1 MCAVI
6 SASARVQPT
15 VTLTR
20 GSTSDW
26 IDGYQLIRGGPGD
39 HGPSFQLLN
48 SVFKNPTKESFSAAL
63 DNPFYEPN
71 DRVLVRRG
79 MRVLSHAQVTQRTI
93 HFGSQLLPVAGL
105 HALATLAE
113 FRRQGFASAV
123 VGWAEEVMR
132 EDGAEFGTL
141 VTSEPHFF
149 RARGWV
155 VCGRHSL
162 ARAHTRQV
170 LAQLSDRGVPAPADM
185 PHIRPLRQVELP
197 SLIKVYTSATQC
209 SPETLTQAGSHG
221 QFGMQ
226 DRTEAYWRWLV
237 SRGGFDHIFVAM
249 GGTDRRAWDAF
260 DSPVI
265 GYVVVKENQIL
276 ELVTMPTVDG
286 EFTREQIAEQLLAR
300 ACHEAIERDMH
311 VVQFHAPQNDRLF
324 DLFRVAGGELHQ
336 REQFLGEVPM
346 VRLFDPVG
354 FVARIE
360 PELQLRVARAGLKS
374 ADLGL
379 AIENDKRLL
388 SVSRR
393 GLKFKP
399 GNLGRNY
406 LKLSEAEFVRLLLGH
421 DDISTAITQ
430 KRIHASTKQARELA
444 KVLFPELGMW
454 RSPWDEVYL

>member
-6 SASARVQPT
+6 SASARVQPA
-15 VTLTR
+15 VTLIR

-26 IDGYQLIRGGPGD
+26 VDGFQLIRGGPGD

-48 SVFKNPTKESFSAAL
+48 SVFKSPTKESFSAAL

-105 HALATLAE
+105 HALATLPE

-123 VGWAEEVMR
+123 VSWAEELMR

-141 VTSEPHFF
+141 MTSEPHFF

-162 ARAHTRQV
+162 ARAHTRHV

-185 PHIRPLRQVELP
+185 PHIRPMRQVELP
-197 SLIKVYTSATQC
+197 SLIKVYATVASGGSAEHVPC
-209 SPETLTQAGSHG
+209 
-221 QFGMQ
+221 GMH

-249 GGTDRRAWDAF
+249 GGSDRRAWDAF

-300 ACHEAIERDMH
+300 ACHEAIERDQNM
-311 VVQFHAPQNDRLF
+311 VQFHAPQSDRLF
-324 DLFRVAGGELHQ
+324 DLFRIAGGEIYQ

-346 VRLFDPVG
+346 VKLFDPAG
-354 FVARIE
+354 FLSRIE
-360 PELQLRVARAGLKS
+360 PVLVERLSRAGLKT
-374 ADLGL
+374 AELGL
-379 AIENDKRLL
+379 SIEGEKHAL

-393 GLKFKP
+393 GVKFKP

-421 DDISTAITQ
+421 DDIATAITQ
-430 KRIHASTKQARELA
+430 KRVHAATRQSRELA
-444 KVLFPELGMW
+444 KILFPELGMW

>member
-6 SASARVQPT
+6 SASARVQPA

-26 IDGYQLIRGGPGD
+26 IDGFQLIRGGPGD
-39 HGPSFQLLN
+39 HGPSHQLLHA
-48 SVFKNPTKESFSAAL
+48 VFKSPSKESFSAAL

-105 HALATLAE
+105 HAVATFPE

-123 VGWAEEVMR
+123 VEWSEEVMR
-132 EDGAEFGTL
+132 EDGALFGTL
-141 VTSEPHFF
+141 VTNEPHFF

-162 ARAHTRQV
+162 ARAHTRHV
-170 LAQLSDRGVPAPADM
+170 LAELSNRGVPAPADM

-197 SLIKVYTSATQC
+197 SVINVYTQATQ
-209 SPETLTQAGSHG
+209 SSYG
-221 QFGMQ
+221 QL
-226 DRTEAYWRWLV
+226 DRTEAYWRWLA

-249 GGTDRRAWDAF
+249 GGSDRRAWDAF

-276 ELVTMPTVDG
+276 ELMTLPHISG

-300 ACHEAIERDMH
+300 ACHEAIEQDQN
-311 VVQFHAPQNDRLF
+311 VVQFHAPHREPLF
-324 DLFRVAGGELHQ
+324 DLFRIAGGELHQ

-346 VRLFDPVG
+346 AKLFDPAA
-354 FVARIE
+354 FIARIA
-360 PELQLRVARAGLKS
+360 PTLQERLVAAGLKT
-374 ADLGL
+374 AELGL
-379 AIENDKRLL
+379 SIENERRVL

-393 GLKFKP
+393 GVKFKS
-399 GNLGRNY
+399 GSLGRNY
-406 LKLSEAEFVRLLLGH
+406 LKLNEAEFVRLLLGH
-421 DDISTAITQ
+421 DQLGAAITQ
-430 KRIHASTKQARELA
+430 KRVHASTRQARELA
-444 KVLFPELGMW
+444 KVLFPELGLW